1 AGSSPAPA
9 TESPARAGLFSLDT
23 TVLCGNMQ
31 QGALQRYVNLL
42 LAVVLTVVVLHYG
55 QRLLLVLIVP
65 SILAFLLL
73 PFVRMLEGR
82 GVPRWLASTLAS
94 FSAILVVAGVIGF
107 LGARF
112 MSFRDELPQLQE
124 KLDGRI
130 DKAQE
135 FVADHLSIST
145 GEQVVWIEDQVRN
158 LGEAGGKLAVDLFSW
173 TGAFLSDVV
182 LIGII
187 LILMLM
193 YRDRF
198 RQFLDAISEGK
209 EVSALEI
216 VDRIAELT
224 RHYLRGV
231 GLVILILAVLNSVG
245 FLIIGLKHAVLLGI
259 TAALL
264 TIIPYIGTL
273 IGGVLPLAVAFLT
286 KDSLAYP
293 LAVLGVVGLAQFL
306 EGNFITPKVVGSSV
320 SLNPLASIVA
330 LVAGGMVWGI
340 AGMVLAIP
348 LTGMFKVVCDAV
360 PQLNPYGYL
369 LGEKTDRKWRS

>member
-1 AGSSPAPA
+1 
-9 TESPARAGLFSLDT
+9 
-23 TVLCGNMQ
+23 MQ

-135 FVADHLSIST
+135 FVADHFSIST

-369 LGEKTDRKWRS
+369 LGEKTDRKWRK